1 MPTEIQQVESDLTSE
16 DGSNLHTNLK
26 EKSIAEGV
34 LDLEAESSLESQRDG
49 DQSDGLL
56 IRAEKIELIP
66 VEAFKTN
73 VDGDQSPC
81 EYMNKISD
89 SQG

>member
-1 MPTEIQQVESDLTSE
+1 MPAEIQQVESDLPSE

-26 EKSIAEGV
+26 EKSLTEGV
-34 LDLEAESSLESQRDG
+34 VDLDAESSLESQRDG
-49 DQSDGLL
+49 GQSDRLL
-56 IRAEKIELIP
+56 KRAEKIELIP
-66 VEAFKTN
+66 VDAFKTN

-81 EYMNKISD
+81 EYMNEIFE